1 MNYSDRE
8 LLAKTLQAEAGNQGI
23 GGLLDVGSVIMNRVG
38 QSGGSLRDVILKPAQ
53 FSAWNSVTGYAGGE
67 QGQDMANMK
76 PDARAYMVADNL
88 LSGDYTDAT
97 GGATHYYNP
106 SISNPD
112 WGIKAGGNWAKR
124 GDHVFGRPDGQPK
137 MNIATGGQP
146 MMQPE
151 QKPKGLLGGF
161 FSDPDRRARLAM
173 GLEGMT
179 LNPNQAFMSSLQGG
193 IDKRAAG
200 AEVEQKA
207 SKTIEALSR
216 MNTPQAKAALE
227 YLSAGGDPV
236 AALKMAFA
244 APEGK
249 VNQVTGASLGMTGPN
264 ADRLFNVAP
273 DGKITAIGGS
283 APVTNVY
290 PGGKGTGKFEELDAS
305 TLSDASSAAMAASR
319 SLSQIDRLG
328 DLLSNVDTGA
338 AASLQSLAGSFGI
351 KTEGLSDIEAAE
363 ALISAL
369 VPQQRQAGSG
379 PMSDEDLKLFK
390 KSLPQLMNTPEG
402 NRIILQTLRGLAEYD
417 VLGGKIVQQYRRNP
431 ETFTQADAFDAL
443 LARPDPFAQF
453 RIAVPQ
459 PNAQPNVPASG
470 SQTTSTGIK
479 YTIKP

>member
-88 LSGDYTDAT
+88 ISGDYTDAT

-216 MNTPQAKAALE
+216 MNTPQAKQALE

-236 AALKMAFA
+236 AALKMAFGK
-244 APEGK
+244 PEGAEYETK
-249 VNQVTGASLGMTGPN
+249 IIKL
-264 ADRLFNVAP
+264 ADGSESMVERRRGTNDPWQPSQIPA
-273 DGKITAIGGS
+273 GG
-283 APVTNVY
+283 TT
-290 PGGKGTGKFEELDAS
+290 GTGEPTRKLTADQSKLTLFQALQTETQPVLLELEKQFNPAN
-305 TLSDASSAAMAASR
+305 LSDPTMARLPIAGNYFTSPEYQIYTTAASAWAEGALR
-319 SLSQIDRLG
+319 IS
-328 DLLSNVDTGA
+328 TGA
-338 AASLQSLAGSFGI
+338 AATQPEIDRNI
-351 KTEGLSDIEAAE
+351 KTYFAQPGDTPQTVAFKSQMRKMYDRAVNG
-363 ALISAL
+363 ALG
-369 VPQQRQAGSG
+369 QAPTG
-379 PMSDEDLKLFK
+379 E
-390 KSLPQLMNTPEG
+390 SLPIPTPEDFA
-402 NRIILQTLRGLAEYD
+402 R
-417 VLGGKIVQQYRRNP
+417 QQ
-431 ETFTQADAFDAL
+431 F
-443 LARPDPFAQF
+443 
-453 RIAVPQ
+453 
-459 PNAQPNVPASG
+459 PNAPAVG
-470 SQTTSTGIK
+470 AIVDGFRFK
-479 YTIKP
+479 GGNPKDKNNWEKV